1 MVLARAMS
9 EHRRAFRA
17 AAVAFTEAAS
27 MTVWPSSSSSS
38 SRARFREAVVVD
50 EEEEEEED
58 EEEEEEKKVL
68 DAKEG
73 NADEKE
79 EDVEDDGRQVNFMVR
94 IRPTVVVLVLKQ
106 LYRS

>member
-38 SRARFREAVVVD
+38 SSRARFREAVVVD
-50 EEEEEEED
+50 EEEEEEE
-58 EEEEEEKKVL
+58 EEKEKVL

>member
-1 MVLARAMS
+1 MS

-38 SRARFREAVVVD
+38 SRARFREAVVV
-50 EEEEEEED
+50 
-58 EEEEEEKKVL
+58 EEEEEEKEKVL

-94 IRPTVVVLVLKQ
+94 IRPTVVVLVLK
-106 LYRS
+106 LYRSYRPL

>member
-1 MVLARAMS
+1 VVLARAMS

-50 EEEEEEED
+50 EEEEEEE
-58 EEEEEEKKVL
+58 EEKEKVL

>member
-1 MVLARAMS
+1 
-9 EHRRAFRA
+9 
-17 AAVAFTEAAS
+17 

-38 SRARFREAVVVD
+38 SRARFREAVVV
-50 EEEEEEED
+50 EEEEEEE
-58 EEEEEEKKVL
+58 EKEKVL

-94 IRPTVVVLVLKQ
+94 IRPTVVVLVLK